1 MKHSYHSYFFRLY
14 LNPAL
19 LIFLLSLYSCLTIRC
34 SKLVS
39 VDPPS
44 ASIVTENVY
53 TDDAKATAALV
64 SIYSSIAASTNGY
77 APGGTQSFTLMA
89 GLSADEL
96 INYSTAADRAEFY
109 VNNISAGNTT
119 NLALW
124 RTTYNFIYRANA
136 VLEGLQNATGVTAG
150 TKAQLTGEAK
160 FLRGFF
166 HFYLVNCWGDIPY
179 VSSTDYRR
187 NAALGRTDKAGVYQ
201 QIITDLLDAENLL
214 PETYAMAERIRP
226 NKWTARA
233 LLARTYLYTG
243 DNAKAAAMATQ
254 IINAA
259 SVYALVNDP
268 NKVFLKNSA
277 ETIWQLQA
285 VVPSYNASEG
295 YNFIL
300 TATPSNT
307 SLQPELVNAFDSID
321 LRRQLWIG
329 VYTSGSKTYY
339 YNHKYKTRLS
349 STSTE
354 YSVVF
359 RLAEQYLIRAEAR
372 AQLND
377 LSWAAQDI
385 NSIRSRAGLPS
396 IAPATQQ
403 ATLQAIAR
411 ERRLE
416 LFCEWGQRWLDLKRT
431 VTADMVM
438 GTSKAPNWQATDA
451 LYPIPLL
458 ELQNDQQLTQNPGY

>member
-64 SIYSSIAASTNGY
+64 SIYSSIAAAAAGY

-109 VNNISAGNTT
+109 VNTISAGNTT
-119 NLALW
+119 NLAIW

-136 VLEGLQNATGVTAG
+136 VLEGLQNATGVTAA

-160 FLRGFF
+160 FLRAFF

-187 NAALGRTDKAGVYQ
+187 NAALGRTDKATVYQ

-214 PETYAMAERIRP
+214 PENYAMAERIRP
-226 NKWTARA
+226 NKWTVRA

-243 DNAKAAAMATQ
+243 DNAKAATMSSQ
-254 IINAA
+254 LINSSA
-259 SVYALVNDP
+259 YTLVN
-268 NKVFLKNSA
+268 NINTVFLKSSM
-277 ETIWQLQA
+277 ETIWQLQS
-285 VVPSYNASEG
+285 VLPSYNASEG

-300 TATPSNT
+300 TGTPSNT
-307 SLQPELVNAFDSID
+307 SLQPALVNAFDSVD
-321 LRRQLWIG
+321 KRRQLWIG
-329 VYTSGSKTYY
+329 MYTSGSKTYY
-339 YNHKYKTRLS
+339 YNYKYKARLS
-349 STSTE
+349 STNTE

-377 LSWAAQDI
+377 LSGAAQDI
-385 NSIRSRAGLPS
+385 NSLRSRAGMPS
-396 IAPATQQ
+396 IAPATRQ
-403 ATLQAIAR
+403 ATLDAIAR

-431 VTADMVM
+431 GAADTVL
-438 GTSKAPNWQATDA
+438 GTSKAPNWQSTDT